1 MADEKKKKLVVFYE
15 GGMPQRRRLRRV
27 PVMPSSRDTGD
38 HGGPELPHL
47 SRPKL
52 TRDLIPKALKERVGH
67 GTEHEAKVDCIN
79 RVRDK
84 SRRVVGERWVRDD
97 SVVCSGDF

>member
-1 MADEKKKKLVVFYE
+1 MMADEKKKSLGVFYE
-15 GGMPQRRRLRRV
+15 GGMPQRRWLRRV

-52 TRDLIPKALKERVGH
+52 ARDLIPKALKERVGH
-67 GTEHEAKVDCIN
+67 GTEHEAKVDFIN
-79 RVRDK
+79 RV
-84 SRRVVGERWVRDD
+84 
-97 SVVCSGDF
+97 